1 MLIRGFEIKLR
12 RDRMKRLLATTL
24 LLGVSA
30 MFADDHEAFEA
41 SMKRAG
47 KTMGPLKKAL
57 DTDAF
62 TDAAPGAAALVEIYD
77 VTEKFWKANG
87 AADAIA
93 MSATGKAAAASLV
106 AAVKASDAKAAFGKL
121 AGTCKGCHD
130 AHREKLPDGKY
141 KIK

>member
-1 MLIRGFEIKLR
+1 
-12 RDRMKRLLATTL
+12 MKRLLATTL

-106 AAVKASDAKAAFGKL
+106 AAVKASDGAAAKAAFGKL

>member
-1 MLIRGFEIKLR
+1 
-12 RDRMKRLLATTL
+12 MKRLLAMTL

-47 KTMGPLKKAL
+47 KTMGPLKTAL
-57 DTDAF
+57 DGDACA
-62 TDAAPGAAALVEIYD
+62 DAAPGAAALVELYD

-93 MSATGKAAAASLV
+93 MSATGKAAAADLV
-106 AAVKASDAKAAFGKL
+106 AAVKASNGAGAKAAFGKL